1 MNKMTKSGI
10 YTDLA
15 FDNSK
20 ENYSRELQSIISELE
35 ANKLADPTVEVK
47 LSQKQ
52 LKHNEEIA
60 RRNSLKEFN
69 DTIERPENMSEERK
83 KRKAMKS
90 NSRVIKVRNWYAS
103 SIPLIDDI
111 PAL

>member
-47 LSQKQ
+47 
-52 LKHNEEIA
+52 
-60 RRNSLKEFN
+60 
-69 DTIERPENMSEERK
+69 
-83 KRKAMKS
+83 
-90 NSRVIKVRNWYAS
+90 
-103 SIPLIDDI
+103 
-111 PAL
+111 